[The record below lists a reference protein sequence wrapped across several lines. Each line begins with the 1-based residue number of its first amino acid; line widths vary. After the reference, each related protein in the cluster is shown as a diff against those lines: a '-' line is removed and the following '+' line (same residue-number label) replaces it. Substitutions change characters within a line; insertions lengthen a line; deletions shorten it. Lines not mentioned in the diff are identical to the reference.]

1 MCPISSLL
9 SRPRL
14 AFVTFLRYSF
24 FLAFHL
30 EIDQR
35 EDFTKFIMDLDGEG
49 LGADTELK
57 GNGESGIGW
66 DG

>member
-1 MCPISSLL
+1 MSDIILIVSPTIG
-9 SRPRL
+9 
-14 AFVTFLRYSF
+14 FRYILTLF
-24 FLAFHL
+24 FFPAFHL

-57 GNGESGIGW
+57 GN
-66 DG
+66 